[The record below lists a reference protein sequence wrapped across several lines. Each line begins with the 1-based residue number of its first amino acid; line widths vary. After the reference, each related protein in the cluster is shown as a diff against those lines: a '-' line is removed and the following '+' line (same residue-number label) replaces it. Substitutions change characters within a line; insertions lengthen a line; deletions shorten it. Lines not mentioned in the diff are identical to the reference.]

1 MSDLNITSPKQPG
14 RNYKWIALSNTT
26 LGAFIGFVNGSSIMI
41 ALPAIFRG
49 IELNPM
55 TPGNFAYLLWII
67 MGYMLAQ
74 AVLVVSL
81 GRVGDMFGRVRMYNL
96 GFVIF
101 TVASI
106 LLSVTWSTGPA
117 GAIELIV
124 FRIVQAIGGSF
135 LLANSA
141 AILTDAFPPNERGF
155 ALGINMVAAVAGS
168 FVGLIIGGLLAE
180 VGWRWVFIANIPFG
194 LVGTIWAYSALRE
207 VGIHKVSKV
216 DWIGNITFAAGLT
229 LLLIGIVGGI
239 APSDSSATSWASPG
253 VLGLLIGGVVLL
265 VAFAIAELHA
275 KDPMFRLTLFRI
287 RSFTAGNVAGLLSSI
302 GRGGLQIMLVIW
314 LQGIWLPL
322 HGYSF
327 AVTPL
332 WAGIYMLPIAAGFLI
347 AGPISGRLS
356 DVYGPRLLATG
367 GMALAA
373 ITFALLMLLPADF
386 PYPAFALLIFLNGI
400 ASGLFISPNTAAIM
414 NSVPAESR
422 GAASG
427 MRAAFVNVGTPL
439 SIALYFSLMVVGLN
453 ATVPQALFNGL
464 IQNGVS
470 SQVAEHLSRLPA
482 VGYLFAALLGYNP
495 LGSLL
500 GPDVLNSL
508 PAVAVEKI
516 TSRTFFPEIIS
527 GPFQAGFAIVMI
539 FSIVICLIA
548 AAASWMRGERYIH
561 DDGAKI
567 HPGQ

>member
-1 MSDLNITSPKQPG
+1 MSNLKSSHDRAPG
-14 RNYKWIALSNTT
+14 RNYKWVALSNTT

-49 IELNPM
+49 IELDPM
-55 TPGNFAYLLWII
+55 TPSNFAYLLWII
-67 MGYMLAQ
+67 MGYMLVQ

-81 GRVGDMFGRVRMYNL
+81 GKVGDMFGRVRMYNL

-101 TVASI
+101 TISSI

-117 GAIELIV
+117 GAVELIV
-124 FRIVQAIGGSF
+124 FRIVQAVGGSF

-141 AILTDAFPPNERGF
+141 AILTDAFPPNERGL

-168 FVGLIIGGLLAE
+168 FIGLIMGGVLAE
-180 VGWRWVFIANIPFG
+180 IGWRWVFIANIPFG
-194 LVGTIWAYSALRE
+194 LVGTIWAYMALKE
-207 VGIHKVSKV
+207 TGIHKASKV
-216 DWIGNITFAAGLT
+216 DWLGNITFAAGLT
-229 LLLIGIVGGI
+229 LVLLGIVGGI
-239 APSDSSATSWASPG
+239 APSDSSPTSWASPG
-253 VLGLLIGGVVLL
+253 VLGLLISGVVLL
-265 VAFAIAELHA
+265 AAFVIAELHI

-287 RSFTAGNVAGLLSSI
+287 RSFTAGNLAGMLSSI

-332 WAGIYMLPIAAGFLI
+332 WAGIYMLPIAAGFLL

-356 DVYGPRLLATG
+356 DTYGPRFLATG
-367 GMALAA
+367 GMVLAA
-373 ITFALLMLLPADF
+373 ATFGLLMLLPADF
-386 PYPAFALLIFLNGI
+386 PYPAFALLIFVNGV

-422 GAASG
+422 GVASG

-453 ATVPQALFNGL
+453 NTVPPALFNGL
-464 IQNGVS
+464 TQNGVS
-470 SQVAEHLSRLPA
+470 SQVAEHLSKLPA

-495 LGSLL
+495 LGALL

-508 PAVAVEKI
+508 PAAAVEKI

-527 GPFQAGFAIVMI
+527 QPFQSAFAIVMV

-548 AAASWMRGERYIH
+548 AAASWMRGEKYIH
-561 DDGAKI
+561 DDAKA
-567 HPGQ
+567 HHAR

>member
-1 MSDLNITSPKQPG
+1 MSDLDITHQKQPG
-14 RNYKWIALSNTT
+14 RNYKWVALSNTT
-26 LGAFIGFVNGSSIMI
+26 LGAFIGFVNGSSVMI

-67 MGYMLAQ
+67 MGYMLVQ

-106 LLSVTWSTGPA
+106 LLAFTWSTGPA

-124 FRIVQAIGGSF
+124 FRIVQAVGGSF

-168 FVGLIIGGLLAE
+168 FVGLIMGGVLAE
-180 VGWRWVFIANIPFG
+180 IGWRWVFIANIPFG
-194 LVGTIWAYSALRE
+194 LVGTIWAYLALRE
-207 VGIHKVSKV
+207 VGIHKEAKV

-239 APSDSSATSWASPG
+239 APSDTSGTSWASPG
-253 VLGLLIGGVVLL
+253 VLGLMIGGIVLL
-265 VAFAIAELHA
+265 AVFVIAELRV
-275 KDPMFRLTLFRI
+275 KDPMFRLRLFRI
-287 RSFTAGNVAGLLSSI
+287 RSFTAGNIAGLLSSI

-332 WAGIYMLPIAAGFLI
+332 WAGIYMLPIAAGFLV

-356 DVYGPRLLATG
+356 DIYGPRFLATG
-367 GMALAA
+367 GMVLTA
-373 ITFALLMLLPADF
+373 ISFALLMLLPADF
-386 PYPAFALLIFLNGI
+386 PYPAFALLIFLNGVG
-400 ASGLFISPNTAAIM
+400 SGLFISPNTAAIM

-422 GAASG
+422 GVASG
-427 MRAAFVNVGTPL
+427 MRAAFVNVGMPL

-453 ATVPQALFNGL
+453 TTVPPALYNGL
-464 IQNGVS
+464 TQNGIT
-470 SQVAEHLSRLPA
+470 SQVADHLSKLPA
-482 VGYLFAALLGYNP
+482 ISYLFAALLGYNP
-495 LGSLL
+495 LSTLL
-500 GPDVLNSL
+500 GQDVLNSL
-508 PAVAVEKI
+508 PAATVEKI
-516 TSRTFFPEIIS
+516 TSRT
-527 GPFQAGFAIVMI
+527 
-539 FSIVICLIA
+539 
-548 AAASWMRGERYIH
+548 
-561 DDGAKI
+561 
-567 HPGQ
+567 